1 MSDVG
6 MSTSQVSAGDVT
18 LNLSHSRSRKLVVRQ
33 RAAWNRF
40 ADHEG
45 SCPFCHHASI
55 DHVFSSGQPH
65 FFRSA
70 TEAESDGP
78 GRLYVHPD
86 YGLLKRL
93 SVAKEAEVLR
103 VYCAACAE
111 EKATVQVVCFIR
123 TWGTGEVVGVAAS
136 GD

>member
-6 MSTSQVSAGDVT
+6 RSTSQVSAGDVT
-18 LNLSHSRSRKLVVRQ
+18 LKLSHASSAKLFAQ
-33 RAAWNRF
+33 QHAAWDRF

-45 SCPFCHHASI
+45 RCPFCSHASV

-65 FFRSA
+65 FFRPA
-70 TEAESDGP
+70 REAESDGP

-93 SVAKEAEVLR
+93 SVAKGAEVLQ

-123 TWGTGEVVGVAAS
+123 TWGTGEVVGVAAN

>member
-18 LNLSHSRSRKLVVRQ
+18 LKLSHSRSPKLVARQ

-45 SCPFCHHASI
+45 RCPFCHHASV
-55 DHVFSSGQPH
+55 DHVFSSGQLH
-65 FFRSA
+65 FFRPA

-78 GRLYVHPD
+78 GRLYLHPVR
-86 YGLLKRL
+86 LLKRL
-93 SVAKEAEVLR
+93 SVAKEAEVLH

-136 GD
+136 RD

>member
-6 MSTSQVSAGDVT
+6 ISTHQVSVGDVT
-18 LNLSHSRSRKLVVRQ
+18 LELSHTRSRKLVTQQ

-45 SCPFCHHASI
+45 RCPFCHHVSV

-65 FFRSA
+65 FFRPA
-70 TEAESDGP
+70 REAESDGP

-93 SVAKEAEVLR
+93 PVARGAEVLR

-111 EKATVQVVCFIR
+111 EKATVQVVCLIR